1 MKVAVLF
8 GGVSDEREVSIAS
21 GVQVCAALRDAGHEV
36 VALDTAVGPVSRAA
50 EDDLRLAGVQMPA
63 AAGANGALDP
73 ASFLRHLQGPAFA
86 DVDVCFIALHGG
98 AGEDGSVQAT
108 LDVLGVPYT
117 GSDHLGCAL
126 AMDKDVTK
134 RLLRDAGIDTPPW
147 IAGLPSA
154 DQVEAELGLPVVVKA
169 ASGGS
174 SLRLHLARDRSQLEA
189 ALVSAA
195 DFGDLPISEGFV
207 AGRELTVA
215 ILGDRALPVGE
226 IVPEH
231 ELFDYECKYQP
242 GMAAEIFPAPIDEAL
257 AQRLQ
262 DIALR
267 VHALLRL
274 RDVSRIDFL
283 VDADGRA
290 WCLEANALP
299 GMTANSLLPRAARA
313 AGLTF
318 AEVCDE
324 LVQRAARRS

>member
-21 GVQVCAALRDAGHEV
+21 GVQVCAALREAGHEV
-36 VALDTAVGPVSRAA
+36 VALDTAIGPVSRDA
-50 EDDLRLAGVQMPA
+50 EDALRAAGVKMPA
-63 AAGANGALDP
+63 TAGTGEPLDP
-73 ASFLRHLQGPAFA
+73 ASFLRHLSSPAFA

-98 AGEDGSVQAT
+98 AGEDGSIQAT
-108 LDVLGVPYT
+108 LDVLGMAYT

-134 RLLRDAGIDTPPW
+134 RLLRDAGIDTPSW

-154 DQVEAELGLPVVVKA
+154 QQVEAELGLPVVVKA

-189 ALVSAA
+189 ALVAAA
-195 DFGDLPISEGFV
+195 DFGDLPISESFV

-283 VDADGRA
+283 VDADERV

-313 AGLTF
+313 GGLTF
-318 AEVCDE
+318 ADVCDE